1 MNANGART
9 ESNNFLVD
17 SSTVSSSQRSGVANI
32 TPNPEVVEEVRVAVN
47 NFSAETGRNGS
58 VLVNILTKSGSNTWH
73 GSTSFFYTNDSLQS
87 KNEFQQQMPGFQHPD
102 YGRKEYSW
110 GLGGPILKDRT
121 FFFTSGDVLRSEVAI
136 SRAARIVTP
145 QFIDFMKQN
154 RPNNTSTYVMST
166 FPASFSAERNFLTAG
181 QLLGSSCSGSAAIAS
196 PVGAIPCDLPVTGE
210 GTFNTTS
217 PRKGLQWTARIDHH
231 LATADRIY
239 GAINRTTVDKVL
251 FGTPDVYP
259 DFNTISPTNS
269 LHFNTNWTR
278 IVSPHMVNEAS
289 FSYVHVYGNLPLN
302 RPDVPGIQVT
312 GIERYQ
318 TTWGPNDFVQNN
330 FEWRDV
336 LSWTRSAHSLKMG
349 GRIHGRTRRQ
359 RRLARLQSSDL
370 HVPERLRFRGRPA
383 EPAGQPGN
391 RPEHRRGGD
400 EPAARAPDELDFGVP
415 PRRLEGQ
422 AESHAQPW
430 PAIRRLFQHS

>member
-1 MNANGART
+1 M
-9 ESNNFLVD
+9 
-17 SSTVSSSQRSGVANI
+17 
-32 TPNPEVVEEVRVAVN
+32 
-47 NFSAETGRNGS
+47 
-58 VLVNILTKSGSNTWH
+58 
-73 GSTSFFYTNDSLQS
+73 
-87 KNEFQQQMPGFQHPD
+87 
-102 YGRKEYSW
+102 
-110 GLGGPILKDRT
+110 
-121 FFFTSGDVLRSEVAI
+121 
-136 SRAARIVTP
+136 
-145 QFIDFMKQN
+145 
-154 RPNNTSTYVMST
+154 
-166 FPASFSAERNFLTAG
+166 
-181 QLLGSSCSGSAAIAS
+181 
-196 PVGAIPCDLPVTGE
+196 TGE

-231 LATADRIY
+231 LNDSKDRIY

-336 LSWTRSAHSLKMG
+336 LSWTRSAHSLKIG
-349 GRIHGRTRRQ
+349 GGFTAEHADNEGSRVFNRPIYTFPSVFDFAADQPSRQDNLAIDPNTGGAVTNLLREHRTNSISAFLQDDWKVRPNLTLSLGLRYEGYSNIRDAAGDVTAIEFASRSGIAPAGSRDRHARRTAIHAGWRALERACTRS
-359 RRLARLQSSDL
+359 RRARAS
-370 HVPERLRFRGRPA
+370 RGIRRRKGACPC
-383 EPAGQPGN
+383 EPASAGSTSACPTSSGTRSTRTCPGS
-391 RPEHRRGGD
+391 P
-400 EPAARAPDELDFGVP
+400 
-415 PRRLEGQ
+415 
-422 AESHAQPW
+422 
-430 PAIRRLFQHS
+430 